1 MDLVYLVIVPLM
13 YLTNGFWK
21 QVRQKSLEDVGVV
34 FFCCLF
40 FICLLVLFWGF
51 LRGEV
56 VCCFFYSRINVLSS
70 IF

>member
-51 LRGEV
+51 NGGRWFV
-56 VCCFFYSRINVLSS
+56 VFFTLE
-70 IF
+70 